1 MYVARRS
8 RDAHGRPQRG
18 PGRRYEQGCPKQKTL
33 QMNTH
38 EPGARL
44 QMGYR
49 WLSYVAI
56 FFSGA
61 ISGALTGSESGP
73 MRFSLSVEDMG
84 NLGALLGGLFA
95 LVGCRFAIE
104 RSEAK

>member
-1 MYVARRS
+1 
-8 RDAHGRPQRG
+8 
-18 PGRRYEQGCPKQKTL
+18 
-33 QMNTH
+33 
-38 EPGARL
+38 
-44 QMGYR
+44 MGYR

-84 NLGALLGGLFA
+84 NLGALLGGLLA

-104 RSEAK
+104 RSEAKRRNRELIRALDCRLSRFSKESELSTSYR